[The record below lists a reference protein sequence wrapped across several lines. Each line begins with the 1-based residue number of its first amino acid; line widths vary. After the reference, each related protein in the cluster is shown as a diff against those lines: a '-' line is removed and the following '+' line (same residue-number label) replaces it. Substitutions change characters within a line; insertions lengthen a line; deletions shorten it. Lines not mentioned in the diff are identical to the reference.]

1 MEKAKNV
8 VLVVCGTILFFGS
21 RAASAFW
28 LYIFAWLAG
37 ISMLIAG
44 IVGLAQMGKK
54 KREAEALRE
63 LFAAS
68 EQAETKKPTKL
79 SENTNKLKTEAELT
93 HTEQPTEG
101 VYLKTTIPKRI
112 GNCIQAY
119 FYPDVP
125 LLLLDN
131 ADSVLDKMAHLGNT
145 ECCAS
150 QEDAQIVLSYD
161 GEIFAE
167 LLDREDMVED
177 WLLRDDP
184 FIIGLSSFD
193 GDNTATAYIAFF
205 RDEEKR
211 LASRE
216 MRVYKLTHYAD
227 EIGQIGLI
235 DAEPGDKLKLRATYD
250 SDSYED
256 CVEVSNGCTIGR
268 LPKSAANRY
277 LAIGAGGAFIDHL
290 EYDERQGLDV
300 PFVRIYW

>member
-1 MEKAKNV
+1 MEKAKNI
-8 VLVVCGTILFFGS
+8 VLVICGTILFFGS

-131 ADSVLDKMAHLGNT
+131 ADSILDKMALR
-145 ECCAS
+145 
-150 QEDAQIVLSYD
+150 QYRVLC
-161 GEIFAE
+161 FT
-167 LLDREDMVED
+167 R
-177 WLLRDDP
+177 
-184 FIIGLSSFD
+184 
-193 GDNTATAYIAFF
+193 
-205 RDEEKR
+205 
-211 LASRE
+211 
-216 MRVYKLTHYAD
+216 
-227 EIGQIGLI
+227 
-235 DAEPGDKLKLRATYD
+235 
-250 SDSYED
+250 
-256 CVEVSNGCTIGR
+256 GR
-268 LPKSAANRY
+268 PNCPQL
-277 LAIGAGGAFIDHL
+277 
-290 EYDERQGLDV
+290 
-300 PFVRIYW
+300 

>member
-1 MEKAKNV
+1 MPRVSK
-8 VLVVCGTILFFGS
+8 
-21 RAASAFW
+21 
-28 LYIFAWLAG
+28 
-37 ISMLIAG
+37 
-44 IVGLAQMGKK
+44 
-54 KREAEALRE
+54 LR
-63 LFAAS
+63 L
-68 EQAETKKPTKL
+68 KPTKL
-79 SENTNKLKTEAELT
+79 SEDSNELKTESELT
-93 HTEQPTEG
+93 HTEPPTEG

-131 ADSVLDKMAHLGNT
+131 ADSILDKMVHLGNT

-150 QEDAQIVLSYD
+150 QEDAQIVLRYD

-177 WLLRDDP
+177 WLLHDDP

-268 LPKSAANRY
+268 LPKSAASRY